1 MKLGVKFAAGL
12 DIFVEGQVDNFSLL
26 SDEQFPYLYLELPD
40 VSIQFNQACKHP
52 LPLMSTAD
60 HFQFF
65 DDHIDIVA
73 GLNGFIIFGVYSMCI
88 LLEKVDIAN
97 KGLLLELGLIDH

>member
-1 MKLGVKFAAGL
+1 
-12 DIFVEGQVDNFSLL
+12 
-26 SDEQFPYLYLELPD
+26 
-40 VSIQFNQACKHP
+40 
-52 LPLMSTAD
+52 MSTAD

-65 DDHIDIVA
+65 DNHIDIVA

-88 LLEKVDIAN
+88 LLEQVDIAN